1 MTRTF
6 EESMRAYP
14 NLLNA
19 DLHCHSIW
27 SDGVLTPPALV
38 ARAKAGGVELFALTD
53 HDEVSGVASAR
64 QAAQEA
70 ALPFLAGVEVSVTWA
85 GETIHIVG
93 LGVDPLNAELVEGL
107 RRTRSGRDQRAI
119 DMAGQLAKVGIPGA
133 YEGAIKFAGN
143 PALLSRTHFAR
154 FLVESGVCKDVSEVF
169 TRFLVQGR
177 PGYVEQ
183 RWAKLSEALEWIHGA
198 GGVAVVAHPAR
209 YRIGDLARDQL
220 IEEFKQLGGEGLEV
234 VCGSHTPAQYEQFA
248 RSVVHYGLLASRG
261 SDFHAPTES
270 HIDLGALPPLPPKLR
285 PIWSSEQ
292 LIARVQ

>member
-1 MTRTF
+1 MTRNF
-6 EESMRAYP
+6 EDRMRAYP

-19 DLHCHSIW
+19 DLHCHSVW
-27 SDGVLTPPALV
+27 SDGVLTPQALV
-38 ARAKAGGVELFALTD
+38 KRAKAGGVELFALTD
-53 HDEVSGVASAR
+53 HDEVSGVQSALLE
-64 QAAQEA
+64 AQEA

-93 LGVDPLNAELVEGL
+93 LGVDPLNAQLVEGL

-119 DMAGQLAKVGIPGA
+119 DMAAQLAQVGIPGA

-169 TRFLVQGR
+169 TRFLVQGK

-183 RWAKLSEALEWIHGA
+183 RWAKLSEALAWIHQA

-234 VCGSHTPAQYEQFA
+234 VCGSHTPSQYEQFA
-248 RSVVHYGLLASRG
+248 RAAVHYGLLASRG

-285 PIWSSEQ
+285 PIWSCEQ
-292 LIARVQ
+292 LVARVQ